1 MIKYYFI
8 LAFSLLFLNLAAQPA
23 ASVQQLKE
31 QIVAALNNQHG
42 DFAVAFKDLR
52 SGKTIFINEHSVFHA
67 ASTMKTPVLVEA
79 YRQASKGVFSL
90 SDSVLIKNEFKS
102 IADSSSF
109 SLNVADDSETELYKH
124 IGEKTLLSSL
134 IYQMIINSS
143 NLATNIVIEKLGA
156 KNVTA
161 TMRAL
166 GAKDLQVLRGV
177 EDGKAYEKGMNNV
190 VTAFDL
196 ALLFEKMAK
205 GKTVDTRSSE
215 AMIKILLDQHFND
228 IIPAKLP
235 PGTKVAHKTGWFTGV
250 HHDSGIVFL
259 PNGNMYVLV
268 LLSKNLQDEKAA
280 TEAMANVSKMIYDY
294 LVSK

>member
-1 MIKYYFI
+1 MLKYYFI
-8 LAFSLLFLNLAAQPA
+8 LFVTPCYLNLIAQPA
-23 ASVQQLKE
+23 VSIQQLKE
-31 QIVAALNNQHG
+31 QVTAELNKQHG

-52 SGKTIFINEHSVFHA
+52 SGKTILINEHVIFHA

-79 YRQASKGVFSL
+79 YRQASKGIFSL

-109 SLNVADDSETELYKH
+109 SLNVTEDSETELYKH

-166 GAKDLQVLRGV
+166 GARDLQVLRGV

-196 ALLFEKMAK
+196 ALLFEKIAE
-205 GKTVDTRSSE
+205 GKTVDARSSE
-215 AMIKILLDQHFND
+215 AMITILLDQHFND

-235 PGTKVAHKTGWFTGV
+235 PGTKVAHKTGWISGL

-259 PNGNMYVLV
+259 PNGNKYVLV

-280 TEAMANVSKMIYDY
+280 TEAMAGVSKMIYDY

>member
-1 MIKYYFI
+1 MHKFCFI
-8 LAFSLLFLNLAAQPA
+8 LFLAFSFVNLQAQSPA
-23 ASVQQLKE
+23 SLTQLKE
-31 QIVAALNNQHG
+31 QIAAVLKKQPG

-52 SGKTIFINEHSVFHA
+52 SGQTIFINEHTIFHA
-67 ASTMKTPVLVEA
+67 ASTMKTPVLIEA
-79 YRQASKGVFSL
+79 YRQAGKGIFSL
-90 SDSVLIKNEFKS
+90 SDSVIIKNEFKS
-102 IADSSSF
+102 IAGSSLF

-124 IGEKTLLSSL
+124 IGEKTLWSAL

-143 NLATNIVIEKLGA
+143 NLATNIIIDKLGA

-161 TMRAL
+161 SMRAL

-196 ALLFEKMAK
+196 ALLFEKMAN
-205 GKTVDTRSSE
+205 GKTVDAHSSE
-215 AMIKILLDQHFND
+215 AMIAILLDQHFND

-235 PGTKVAHKTGWFTGV
+235 AGTKVAHKTGWFSGV

-259 PNGNMYVLV
+259 PDGRKYVLV
-268 LLSKNLQDEKAA
+268 LLSKNLEDEKAA
-280 TEAMANVSKMIYDY
+280 TEAMADVSRMIYDW
-294 LVSK
+294 LAR

>member
-124 IGEKTLLSSL
+124 IGEKTLLSAL

-196 ALLFEKMAK
+196 ALLFEKMAE
-205 GKTVDTRSSE
+205 GRTVDTRSSE

>member
-67 ASTMKTPVLVEA
+67 ASTMKTPVLIEA
-79 YRQASKGVFSL
+79 YRQASKEIFSL

-196 ALLFEKMAK
+196 ALLFEKMAE
-205 GKTVDTRSSE
+205 GRTVDTRSSE